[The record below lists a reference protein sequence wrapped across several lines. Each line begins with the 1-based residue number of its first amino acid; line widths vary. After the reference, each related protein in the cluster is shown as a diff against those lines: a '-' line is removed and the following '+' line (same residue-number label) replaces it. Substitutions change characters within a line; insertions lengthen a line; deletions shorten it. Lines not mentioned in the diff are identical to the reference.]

1 MNGLTDRQTELNLQD
16 LLAESEYIKNQ
27 ILVIVVIMFIPVDI
41 VDNLNACV
49 STGPSSGSFNPSEQ
63 MSLAGDKEK
72 SISRKYKPS
81 SRIGDY
87 NIEVWNCICLT
98 VIWTH
103 FKDFL
108 V

>member
-1 MNGLTDRQTELNLQD
+1 
-16 LLAESEYIKNQ
+16 
-27 ILVIVVIMFIPVDI
+27 MFIPVDI

-63 MSLAGDKEK
+63 ISLAGDKEK
-72 SISRKYKPS
+72 SISQKYKQS

-87 NIEVWNCICLT
+87 NIEACNCICLT
-98 VIWTH
+98 LVWTH
-103 FKDFL
+103 FKDFF